1 MKIRYTLAAAVLLAF
16 PAFAQAPRID
26 ENATIIEDG
35 SVKVDEGD
43 ILAFIQRIPEEQRGT
58 FRISYDRVAAVADS
72 VFVAR
77 SIAKKAVDEG
87 LDKDPIVQRRLAQA
101 RDTLLADV
109 YSDKL
114 KTDVEKIDLD
124 ARAKELYAAQA
135 ETYRTTETVTLQH
148 IMVSGMWRTREQ
160 ARQKIDDLYK
170 QAKDGAD
177 FLELAQR
184 YSDDSSKTLNGG
196 TLPPIPASKF
206 NRVTQDAIAKL
217 KKGEMTA
224 PVEDESGFHIFR
236 LVERKSPEIPRFGD
250 IREKII
256 QDERDRIRKER
267 ADALLQQI
275 RSSPTARTY
284 QAHLD
289 ALVIPV
295 DPQVLKKAQEAAAK
309 AGEAGKK

>member
-1 MKIRYTLAAAVLLAF
+1 MKIRYTLAAAALLAL
-16 PAFAQAPRID
+16 PAYAQAPKID
-26 ENATIIEDG
+26 DNAIIIEDG
-35 SVKVDEGD
+35 PVKVDEGD
-43 ILAFIQRIPEEQRGT
+43 VLGFIQRIPEDQRGT

-87 LDKDPIVQRRLAQA
+87 LDKDPIVQRRLVQA

-109 YSDKL
+109 YSDKV
-114 KTDVEKIDLD
+114 KREVEKMDLG
-124 ARAKELYAAQA
+124 ARAKELYAADPEA
-135 ETYRTTETVTLQH
+135 YRTPETVTLQH

-160 ARQKIDDLYK
+160 AREKIQDLYK
-170 QAKDGAD
+170 QAQGGAD

-184 YSDDSSKTLNGG
+184 YSDDPSKTLNGG
-196 TLPPIPASKF
+196 TLPPIPPTKF

-217 KKGEMTA
+217 KVGEMTA
-224 PVEDESGFHIFR
+224 PVEDESGFHVFK
-236 LVERKSPEIPRFGD
+236 LVQHKLPEVPKFED
-250 IREKII
+250 VREKILTT
-256 QDERDRIRKER
+256 ERDRILKDR

-284 QAHLD
+284 QEHLD

-295 DPQVLKKAQEAAAK
+295 DPELLKKAQEAASK
-309 AGEAGKK
+309 ARPAEKK